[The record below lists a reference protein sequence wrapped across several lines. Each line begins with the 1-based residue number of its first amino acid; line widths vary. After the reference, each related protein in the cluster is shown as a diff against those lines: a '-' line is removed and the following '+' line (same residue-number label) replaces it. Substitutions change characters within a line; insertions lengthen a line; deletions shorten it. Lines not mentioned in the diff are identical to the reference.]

1 MFDYLVSKIH
11 GAVVQIADHRKTT
24 PVYPLSDVLMSS
36 FAMFSLKDP
45 SVLSFVEN
53 YPARAENLE
62 AVYYIKSIP
71 TDNGMRGILDPV
83 NPDEL
88 LPVFQSLMSDDVVS
102 SAVESHEC
110 FPTLGGYTAI
120 AVDGTGYFCSNTVSC
135 PHCMVKKRKS
145 GEEYYHQLAGACI
158 VHPDKKTVFPVFGE
172 PITKQDGATKNDC
185 EYNAFKRLVPKIE
198 QILPEEKKLI
208 LLDGLFA
215 TGPAI
220 RTMLAHRM
228 DFITVIK
235 EGYVLVQVAELAD
248 KNQLAERTWYKGKSE
263 RIKCTAKWRNGLIL
277 NGANSDITV
286 NFLQYKEIDTKTQR
300 TIYAGKWITSL
311 EIKSSIVKEFVKTAR
326 TRWKIENETFNVLKN
341 QGYNLEHN
349 YGHGKKFLSS
359 LFATMMLLAFLVDQ
373 LTQTLDKTFQEALVE
388 AKTMRDFR
396 QKVRVLFDLI
406 PCVSMNLIY
415 KIIARDI
422 KIRPSP

>member
-1 MFDYLVSKIH
+1 MFDYLVSKVH
-11 GAVVQIADHRKTT
+11 DSVVQIADHRKTT

-53 YPARAENLE
+53 YPERADNLE
-62 AVYYIKSIP
+62 AVYHIKNIP
-71 TDNGMRGILDPV
+71 SDNGMRGILDPV
-83 NPDEL
+83 NPDDL
-88 LPVFQSLMSDDVVS
+88 LPVFQSLMADDLVS
-102 SAVESHEC
+102 STVDSHKS
-110 FPTLGGYTAI
+110 FPTLGGYVGI
-120 AVDGTGYFCSNTVSC
+120 AVDGTGYFCSNTISC
-135 PHCMVKKRKS
+135 PHCLVKKRKS
-145 GEEYYHQLAGACI
+145 GEEYYHQLAGACV

-185 EYNAFKRLVPKIE
+185 EYNAFKRLVPKME
-198 QILPEEKKLI
+198 QVLPGEKKLI

-220 RTMLAHRM
+220 RTMQAHKM

-235 EGYVLVQVAELAD
+235 DGYVLVQVADPAN
-248 KNQLAERTWYKGKSE
+248 KNKFAERSWYKGKNE
-263 RIKCTAKWRNGLIL
+263 RIKCTAKWMNGLIL
-277 NGANSDITV
+277 NGANSDISV
-286 NFLQYKEIDTKTQR
+286 NFLQYEEIDTKTQN

-311 EIKSSIVKEFVKTAR
+311 SIKPSIVKEFVKTAR
-326 TRWKIENETFNVLKN
+326 ARWKIENETFNVLKN

-359 LFATMMLLAFLVDQ
+359 LFAVMMLLAFLVDQ
-373 LTQTLDKTFQEALVE
+373 LTQTLDKTFQKALIE
-388 AKTMRDFR
+388 AKTMRDLR